1 MFQFKTTVAIV
12 AIASLPLSAAHAQS
26 YYGAGST
33 LQPSRQYQQLQ
44 QEQARRAQQ
53 YYYVP
58 AAPAQRQTDQSR
70 YMAYPDRSLGAIG
83 YPQVPVYLS
92 PQAAD
97 RIAVIQHETIPGF
110 MESMTMEFPIKD
122 PAEFAKLAVGQR
134 IRATVCQQSRGL
146 DFWLQGI
153 VVEK

>member
-97 RIAVIQHETIPGF
+97 RIANQLPRCVAGTAFGYAQGG
-110 MESMTMEFPIKD
+110 
-122 PAEFAKLAVGQR
+122 LRGGAVGL
-134 IRATVCQQSRGL
+134 V
-146 DFWLQGI
+146 QGCSGW
-153 VVEK
+153 

>member
-1 MFQFKTTVAIV
+1 MTRRLLLLLAPLAACTPPETIKFYPLRGIV
-12 AIASLPLSAAHAQS
+12 KA
-26 YYGAGST
+26 
-33 LQPSRQYQQLQ
+33 LQP
-44 QEQARRAQQ
+44 
-53 YYYVP
+53 
-58 AAPAQRQTDQSR
+58 
-70 YMAYPDRSLGAIG
+70 
-83 YPQVPVYLS
+83 
-92 PQAAD
+92 AD

-122 PAEFAKLAVGQR
+122 PAEFAKLAVGHR

>member
-1 MFQFKTTVAIV
+1 MFKLKTTLAIL
-12 AIASLPLSAAHAQS
+12 AIALLPLSAARAQS

-53 YYYVP
+53 YYYAP

-92 PQAAD
+92 PQVADQIANRLPRCAAG
-97 RIAVIQHETIPGF
+97 IAFGY
-110 MESMTMEFPIKD
+110 
-122 PAEFAKLAVGQR
+122 AAGGLRGGAVGL
-134 IRATVCQQSRGL
+134 A
-146 DFWLQGI
+146 QGCSGW
-153 VVEK
+153 

>member
-1 MFQFKTTVAIV
+1 MLSPFILASRVPRRLVLLLAPLAACTPPKTVKFYSLRGTVKA
-12 AIASLPLSAAHAQS
+12 
-26 YYGAGST
+26 
-33 LQPSRQYQQLQ
+33 LQP
-44 QEQARRAQQ
+44 
-53 YYYVP
+53 
-58 AAPAQRQTDQSR
+58 
-70 YMAYPDRSLGAIG
+70 
-83 YPQVPVYLS
+83 
-92 PQAAD
+92 AD

-134 IRATVCQQSRGL
+134 IRATVCQQSQGL

>member
-1 MFQFKTTVAIV
+1 MTRRFVLLLVPLAACTPPETVKFY
-12 AIASLPLSAAHAQS
+12 PLRGTVKALQS
-26 YYGAGST
+26 
-33 LQPSRQYQQLQ
+33 
-44 QEQARRAQQ
+44 
-53 YYYVP
+53 
-58 AAPAQRQTDQSR
+58 
-70 YMAYPDRSLGAIG
+70 
-83 YPQVPVYLS
+83 
-92 PQAAD
+92 AD

-122 PAEFAKLAVGQR
+122 PGEFAKLAVGQS